1 MPGTNAI
8 TKNHPSL
15 PQQAVEIRQQD
26 KVVFLLTDFFSFPHS
41 TQELEETLD
50 RVFFPNSLWGAGSS

>member
-1 MPGTNAI
+1 MTNTNTI
-8 TKNHPSL
+8 TKNHASL
-15 PQQAVEIRQQD
+15 PEQAVQIRQQD

-50 RVFFPNSLWGAGSS
+50 RVFFPNNLWGSGS